1 VILLNKFS
9 LTIKEYHMKIL
20 LYFLSAII
28 LIVSCDSRPTLS
40 ERETFIQKV
49 DAFQFLSDYHHQLHI
64 MIGEEEGNGDK
75 AFQEFLGAIK
85 KLDNPELVPVVSS
98 LNRIKEFSVA
108 SEAIMKLDYLVDY
121 YQSGLSLQVEA
132 ILRGYGYLRAF
143 PIDSALIIYNKLHSE
158 S

>member
-1 VILLNKFS
+1 
-9 LTIKEYHMKIL
+9 MKIL
-20 LYFLSAII
+20 LYFLSTII
-28 LIVSCDSRPTLS
+28 LTVSCDSRSTLS

-132 ILRGYGYLRAF
+132 ILRGYGYLKTF
-143 PIDSALIIYNKLHSE
+143 PIDSALIIYDRLDAE
-158 S
+158 

>member
-1 VILLNKFS
+1 
-9 LTIKEYHMKIL
+9 MKIL

-108 SEAIMKLDYLVDY
+108 SEAIMELDYLVDY

-132 ILRGYGYLRAF
+132 ILRGYGYLKTF
-143 PIDSALIIYNKLHSE
+143 PIDSALIIYDRLDAE
-158 S
+158 

>member
-1 VILLNKFS
+1 
-9 LTIKEYHMKIL
+9 MKIL
-20 LYFLSAII
+20 LYFLSTII
-28 LIVSCDSRPTLS
+28 LIVSCDSRSTLS

-108 SEAIMKLDYLVDY
+108 SEAIMELDYLVDY

-132 ILRGYGYLRAF
+132 ILRGYGYLKTF
-143 PIDSALIIYNKLHSE
+143 PIDSALIIYDRLYAE
-158 S
+158 

>member
-1 VILLNKFS
+1 
-9 LTIKEYHMKIL
+9 MKIL
-20 LYFLSAII
+20 LYFLSAFI
-28 LIVSCDSRPTLS
+28 LIVSCDSSSTLS

-49 DAFQFLSDYHHQLHI
+49 DAFQFLSDYHNQLHI

-98 LNRIKEFSVA
+98 LNRIKKFSVA

-132 ILRGYGYLRAF
+132 ILRGYGYLKTF
-143 PIDSALIIYNKLHSE
+143 PIDSALIIYDRLDVE
-158 S
+158 

>member
-1 VILLNKFS
+1 
-9 LTIKEYHMKIL
+9 MKIL
-20 LYFLSAII
+20 LYFLSAFI
-28 LIVSCDSRPTLS
+28 LIVSCDSSSTLS

-98 LNRIKEFSVA
+98 LNRIKEFSVG
-108 SEAIMKLDYLVDY
+108 SESIIKLDYLVDY
-121 YQSGLSLQVEA
+121 YQSGLSLQIEA
-132 ILRGYGYLRAF
+132 ILRGYGYLKTF
-143 PIDSALIIYNKLHSE
+143 PIDSALIIYDKLDSE

>member
-1 VILLNKFS
+1 
-9 LTIKEYHMKIL
+9 MKIL
-20 LYFLSAII
+20 LYFLSITI
-28 LIVSCDSRPTLS
+28 LTVSCDSRSTLS
-40 ERETFIQKV
+40 ERETFMQKV

-85 KLDNPELVPVVSS
+85 KIDNPELVPVVSS

-132 ILRGYGYLRAF
+132 ILRGYGYLKTF
-143 PIDSALIIYNKLHSE
+143 PIDSALIIYDRLDAE
-158 S
+158 

>member
-1 VILLNKFS
+1 
-9 LTIKEYHMKIL
+9 MKIL
-20 LYFLSAII
+20 LYFLSALI
-28 LIVSCDSRPTLS
+28 LIVSCDSSSTLS

>member
-1 VILLNKFS
+1 
-9 LTIKEYHMKIL
+9 MKIL
-20 LYFLSAII
+20 LYFLSAFI
-28 LIVSCDSRPTLS
+28 LIVSCDSSSTLS

-132 ILRGYGYLRAF
+132 ILRGYGYLKTF
-143 PIDSALIIYNKLHSE
+143 PIDSALIIYDRLDAE

>member
-1 VILLNKFS
+1 
-9 LTIKEYHMKIL
+9 MKIL
-20 LYFLSAII
+20 LYFLSTII
-28 LIVSCDSRPTLS
+28 LIVSCDSRSTLS
-40 ERETFIQKV
+40 GREIFIQKV

-132 ILRGYGYLRAF
+132 ILRGYGYLKTF
-143 PIDSALIIYNKLHSE
+143 PIDSALIIYDRLDAE
-158 S
+158 

>member
-1 VILLNKFS
+1 
-9 LTIKEYHMKIL
+9 MKIL
-20 LYFLSAII
+20 LYFLSITI
-28 LIVSCDSRPTLS
+28 LTVSCDSRSTLS

-108 SEAIMKLDYLVDY
+108 SEAIMELDYLVDY

-143 PIDSALIIYNKLHSE
+143 PIDSALIIYDKLDSE

>member
-1 VILLNKFS
+1 
-9 LTIKEYHMKIL
+9 MKIL
-20 LYFLSAII
+20 LYFLSTII

-132 ILRGYGYLRAF
+132 ILRGYGYLKTF
-143 PIDSALIIYNKLHSE
+143 PIDSALIIYDRLDAE
-158 S
+158 

>member
-1 VILLNKFS
+1 
-9 LTIKEYHMKIL
+9 MKIL
-20 LYFLSAII
+20 LYFLSAFI
-28 LIVSCDSRPTLS
+28 LIVSCDSSSTLS

-85 KLDNPELVPVVSS
+85 KIDNPELVPVVSS

-132 ILRGYGYLRAF
+132 ILRGYGYLKTF
-143 PIDSALIIYNKLHSE
+143 PIDSALIIYDRLDAE
-158 S
+158 

>member
-1 VILLNKFS
+1 
-9 LTIKEYHMKIL
+9 MKIL

-132 ILRGYGYLRAF
+132 ILRGYGYLKTF
-143 PIDSALIIYNKLHSE
+143 PIDSALIIYDRLDAE
-158 S
+158 

>member
-1 VILLNKFS
+1 
-9 LTIKEYHMKIL
+9 MKIL
-20 LYFLSAII
+20 LYFLSITI
-28 LIVSCDSRPTLS
+28 LTVSCDSRSTLS

-132 ILRGYGYLRAF
+132 ILRGYGYLKTF
-143 PIDSALIIYNKLHSE
+143 PIDSALIIYDRLDSE
-158 S
+158 

>member
-1 VILLNKFS
+1 
-9 LTIKEYHMKIL
+9 MKIL
-20 LYFLSAII
+20 LYFLSAFI
-28 LIVSCDSRPTLS
+28 LIVSCDSSSTLS

-132 ILRGYGYLRAF
+132 ILRGYGYLKIF
-143 PIDSALIIYNKLHSE
+143 PIDSALIIYDKLDSE